1 MKKLRSKFSEMKNR
15 DSWSGQL
22 AFVIAS
28 AASAIGLGNLWRFP
42 YLAAKY
48 GGGVFLLVYVLLLVT
63 LGFTLMVTEVSIGR
77 KIRLS
82 PLEGFSKVKKE
93 WGFIGW
99 IFAIVP
105 AIILPYY
112 VVIGG
117 WVTKYL
123 VSYLT
128 CSKSVTS
135 PTHPASEGFFSAF
148 ISNPSECLL
157 YAVIFGVIVTSL
169 ITLGVKNGIE
179 KSNKIL
185 MPLLFILAVGI
196 AGYSCLRPGAIE
208 GVKYYL
214 IPDFSRLCV
223 ASGDGASG
231 HFSFVLLCK
240 TFVAAMGQMFFSLSL
255 AMGIMITY
263 GSYMRKEDAI
273 EVSSRR
279 IEMCDTF
286 IALTA
291 GLMIVPAA
299 FAFPPAGQTGLEAV
313 SKAGPGLLFETLPR
327 VFVQMGDSKIL
338 ASAFF
343 ILVFSAALTNG
354 VSMMETMQSS
364 LRDKMGWSRARA
376 VVVIFIY
383 MLALGVP
390 STLCSSNAL
399 GGIFAKKI
407 AGMDFLA
414 FNDFLANSVLM
425 PLGAFATCIFI
436 GWIVKPSFVI
446 VEVESEGHVFKGKKF
461 YSLMIRWIAPVLILV
476 IFITCIMSGLGLVSL

>member
-1 MKKLRSKFSEMKNR
+1 MKKR
-15 DSWSGQL
+15 DSWSGQV
-22 AFVIAS
+22 AFILAS

-48 GGGVFLLVYVLLLVT
+48 GGGVFLLVYAFLLVT

-77 KIRLS
+77 KLRLS
-82 PLEGFSKVKKE
+82 PLEGFARIKKG
-93 WGFIGW
+93 WGFLGW

-117 WVTKYL
+117 WITKYL
-123 VSYLT
+123 VAYVGAPADST
-128 CSKSVTS
+128 NIA
-135 PTHPASEGFFSAF
+135 HPASEGFFSSFLA
-148 ISNPSECLL
+148 NPTEPLF
-157 YAVIFGVIVTSL
+157 YGVGFGIIVTFF

-179 KSNKIL
+179 KSNKVL
-185 MPLLFILAVGI
+185 MPLLFILAIGI
-196 AGYSCLRPGAIE
+196 AGYSCFQPGAIE

-214 IPDFSRLCV
+214 VPDFSRLCV
-223 ASGDGASG
+223 TAQDGST

-240 TFVAAMGQMFFSLSL
+240 TFIAAMGQMFFSLSL

-299 FAFPPAGQTGLEAV
+299 FAFPPAGQTGLDAV

-327 VFVQMGDSKIL
+327 VFMQMGGSKIL
-338 ASAFF
+338 AVSFF
-343 ILVFSAALTNG
+343 LLVFAAALTSSI
-354 VSMMETMQSS
+354 SMMETMQSS
-364 LRDKMGWSRARA
+364 LRDKLGWSRKKT
-376 VVVIFIY
+376 VLVIFIY
-383 MLALGVP
+383 MLIFGVP
-390 STLCSSNAL
+390 SALCNSNAC
-399 GGIFAKKI
+399 GGFFAQKI
-407 AGMDFLA
+407 AGMDFLS

-425 PLGAFATCIFI
+425 PLGAFAACLFI
-436 GWIVKPSFVI
+436 GWVVKPSFVI

-461 YSLMIRWIAPVLILV
+461 YSMMIRWIAPVLILV
-476 IFITCIMSGLGLVSL
+476 ILVTCIMSGLGLVSL